1 MPSSF
6 TNLLY
11 HFVFSTKDRE
21 SLITSERRPRLYE
34 YMGGTIR
41 SLGGISL
48 EINGMSDHVHLLSKL
63 RPDESVSNAIRSL
76 KANASGWMHKVF
88 PELSDFKWQDGYGGF
103 TVSQSQVEQV
113 RKYIRLQEH
122 HHQKR
127 SFKDEFTELLKIN
140 GIEFNEEHLWK

>member
-1 MPSSF
+1 MREIRLSGSEGGGTKPIVTPYPYTGL
-6 TNLLY
+6 TNSHAEFIYKPPLP
-11 HFVFSTKDRE
+11 FVFSTKNRE
-21 SLITSERRPRLYE
+21 SLITAERRPGLYE

-48 EINGMSDHVHLLSKL
+48 EINGMSDHVHLLSRL

-113 RKYIRLQEH
+113 RK
-122 HHQKR
+122 
-127 SFKDEFTELLKIN
+127 
-140 GIEFNEEHLWK
+140 

>member
-1 MPSSF
+1 
-6 TNLLY
+6 
-11 HFVFSTKDRE
+11 
-21 SLITSERRPRLYE
+21 
-34 YMGGTIR
+34 
-41 SLGGISL
+41 
-48 EINGMSDHVHLLSKL
+48 MSDHVHLLSRL

-127 SFKDEFTELLKIN
+127 SFKDEFTELLKIS
-140 GIEFNEEHLWK
+140 GIEFNEEHLWNEDGNVRDLSPVSTGYNPLFGESRGSPGSPLALCCRPLRGLNTRSKRP